1 MTITT
6 VANTAATT
14 PSFTPTA
21 SSAATSATSS
31 ANASGSAAAT
41 GSTSGAANIAS
52 NFDSFLQLLTTQLQN
67 QDPTDPLDTNQFTQ
81 ELVSF
86 SSVEQQINMNT
97 NLSTLIS
104 LQQTAQSTAALNFL
118 GTTVTVNG
126 NAAVLGSGQPN
137 PTWNYTLTKPS
148 TVAINVSSATG
159 QLVYSTTQTLQAGN
173 QTFTWN
179 GTDSVGNVWPNGT
192 YTVSVTATDASGKT
206 TTVSPQVQGVVTGVD
221 ISQSPPTLTVNG
233 QAYTPSQI
241 VQAVR
246 SAN

>member
-1 MTITT
+1 MTMTS
-6 VANTAATT
+6 VANTAATN
-14 PSFTPTA
+14 PSYTPTS
-21 SSAATSATSS
+21 SSAAAPATSS
-31 ANASGSAAAT
+31 SGTNANAT
-41 GSTSGAANIAS
+41 TGAASIAS

-86 SSVEQQINMNT
+86 SSVEQQINMNN

-126 NAAVLGSGQPN
+126 NSAALGNGAPN

-148 TVAINVSSATG
+148 TVAINVSSSTG

-173 QTFTWN
+173 QSFTWN
-179 GTDSVGNVWPNGT
+179 GTDSVGNSWPPGT
-192 YTVSVTATDASGKT
+192 YTVSITATDATGTST
-206 TTVSPQVQGVVTGVD
+206 TISPQVEGVVTGVD

-233 QAYTPSQI
+233 QSYTPSQI

-246 SAN
+246 SAS

>member
-1 MTITT
+1 MTMTS
-6 VANTAATT
+6 VANTAATAA
-14 PSFTPTA
+14 SFTPTA
-21 SSAATSATSS
+21 SSAAAPSS
-31 ANASGSAAAT
+31 SDTGSSTAANAT
-41 GSTSGAANIAS
+41 TGAASIAS
-52 NFDSFLQLLTTQLQN
+52 NFNSFLQLLTTQLQN
-67 QDPTDPLDTNQFTQ
+67 QDPTSPLDTNQFTQ

-86 SSVEQQINMNT
+86 SSVEQQINMNN

-126 NAAVLGSGQPN
+126 NSAMLGSGQPN
-137 PTWNYTLTKPS
+137 PTWNYSLSKPS
-148 TVAINVSSATG
+148 TVAINVSSANG

-179 GTDSVGNVWPNGT
+179 GTDSVGNSWPSGT
-192 YTVSVTATDASGKT
+192 YTVSITATDASGKS

-221 ISQSPPTLTVNG
+221 ISGSPPTLTVNG
-233 QAYTPSQI
+233 QSYTPSQI

>member
-1 MTITT
+1 MTTTT

-14 PSFTPTA
+14 PAFTPTT
-21 SSAATSATSS
+21 SSAATSNTS
-31 ANASGSAAAT
+31 ANAAAN
-41 GSTSGAANIAS
+41 GSTSGLPNIAG

-67 QDPTDPLDTNQFTQ
+67 QDPLDPLDTNQFTQ

-159 QLVYSTTQTLQAGN
+159 QLVYSTAQTLQAGS

-179 GTDSVGNVWPNGT
+179 GTDSVGNAWPNGT
-192 YTVSVTATDASGKT
+192 YTVSITATDASGKT